1 MTKKKDKKALPDR
14 ASLKSALKALKV
26 KRQEA
31 VEAKDA
37 VQLKKIRR
45 QYKKTNRVL
54 CRASAAAATAA
65 AELAAKAKPA
75 AAAE

>member
-1 MTKKKDKKALPDR
+1 MTKKKAKKVVSDR
-14 ASLKSALKALKV
+14 ASLKLALKALKV

-31 VEAKDA
+31 VVAKDA

-54 CRASAAAATAA
+54 RRVPAVVAKTAA
-65 AELAAKAKPA
+65 AET

>member
-1 MTKKKDKKALPDR
+1 MTKKKEKKALPDR
-14 ASLKSALKALKV
+14 ASLKSALKEIKV

-37 VQLKKIRR
+37 VQLKRIRS

-54 CRASAAAATAA
+54 RRVAAAEAATAA
-65 AELAAKAKPA
+65 ASASSAKA
-75 AAAE
+75 AAAK